1 MEQVPPVFNQVVD
14 TNAKG
19 TSYFN
24 QVVDRRE
31 LTTAFLTTR
40 ETNMATIHADK
51 QVITQINVFEVDPGN
66 QDALT
71 ELLKE
76 AIQRI
81 SGEPGWISAS
91 IHKSLDGTRVTN
103 YAQAVDHA
111 AWEKIVARLQGE
123 GFFER
128 FQRLSKPNP
137 CLYQCTFSLCSE

>member
-1 MEQVPPVFNQVVD
+1 MEQVQPVFNQVVD
-14 TNAKG
+14 IDGNG
-19 TSYFN
+19 GHTSTMW
-24 QVVDRRE
+24 
-31 LTTAFLTTR
+31 LTGASRPPFCTTK

-71 ELLKE
+71 ELLTE

-91 IHKSLDGTRVTN
+91 VHKSLDGTRVTN
-103 YAQAVDHA
+103 YAQAADHA
-111 AWEKIVARLQGE
+111 AWKRIVARLQGE

-137 CLYQCTFSLCSE
+137 CLYRCTFSLCSE